1 MSKYALG
8 RLLGLTKCRLVWSC
22 LGHCRNEKARCGA
35 GLRVSE
41 SLWWMLLALSLF
53 PYTEPSERA
62 AGRMNASSSIGNGRA
77 WTQIWTHTPEA
88 DSFCVPVVL
97 GTSVKSALTARQ
109 AM

>member
-53 PYTEPSERA
+53 PNTKFAEYLAQQIVRRES
-62 AGRMNASSSIGNGRA
+62 AGDLAQRVMG
-77 WTQIWTHTPEA
+77 
-88 DSFCVPVVL
+88 
-97 GTSVKSALTARQ
+97 Q
-109 AM
+109 AQLFGQQVQRTVT